1 VLGPGIARLA
11 VPWRDGLL
19 VAVVHGLDER
29 IATTCWWVDSDGTA
43 NERAGGEESL
53 QGVVEGGTAT
63 DDVAVLWGRGSK
75 GPRIWVTED
84 GATWRESEHQD
95 AVDLVVN
102 SGGNFVAF
110 GRRGISQL
118 SVGYST
124 DGISWV
130 ESKVDNP
137 VVFEGARMV
146 AGTSFAGR
154 FAVAGTDI
162 MRDVAAIWTTE
173 DGQRW
178 YRTAL
183 PSAGSA
189 HIVNL
194 VVAGDQLL
202 AVGGVRSGSRKN
214 VAVWESRDAVSWR
227 SIATPELFSNSSATA
242 MAVASGSIVVNGTL
256 AVERDDAQLESVPVT
271 WRNQAFES
279 AELPVQES
287 ATLPVS
293 DESEPMP
300 AR

>member
-1 VLGPGIARLA
+1 
-11 VPWRDGLL
+11 
-19 VAVVHGLDER
+19 
-29 IATTCWWVDSDGTA
+29 
-43 NERAGGEESL
+43 
-53 QGVVEGGTAT
+53 
-63 DDVAVLWGRGSK
+63 
-75 GPRIWVTED
+75 
-84 GATWRESEHQD
+84 
-95 AVDLVVN
+95 
-102 SGGNFVAF
+102 
-110 GRRGISQL
+110 
-118 SVGYST
+118 
-124 DGISWV
+124 
-130 ESKVDNP
+130 
-137 VVFEGARMV
+137 MV

-154 FAVAGTDI
+154 FVVAGTDI

-194 VVAGDQLL
+194 VVAGDRLL
-202 AVGGVRSGSRKN
+202 ALGGVRSGSRKN

-227 SIATPELFSNSSATA
+227 SIATPELFTNSSATA

-287 ATLPVS
+287 ATLPAS